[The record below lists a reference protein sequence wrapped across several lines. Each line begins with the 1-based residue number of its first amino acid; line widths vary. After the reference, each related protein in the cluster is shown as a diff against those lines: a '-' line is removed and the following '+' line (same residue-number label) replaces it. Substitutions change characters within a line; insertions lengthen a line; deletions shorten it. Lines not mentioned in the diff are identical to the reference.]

1 MTGDNRGLPGW
12 ALGMV
17 FALALVAGA
26 ALTLLV
32 WGITYAIPVMRAT
45 GGL

>member
-1 MTGDNRGLPGW
+1 MTGDDRGVPGW

-17 FALALVAGA
+17 FALALVASA